1 MTDPAGDICNIQLPF
16 NKTADLKNVEYEGG
30 MDMLR
35 ILFREGRRFTTIDLD
50 RDSAQKLAKELT
62 TWAEKQ
68 A

>member
-1 MTDPAGDICNIQLPF
+1 MTDGPTDICNFQLPF
-16 NKTADLKNVEYEGG
+16 NKTVDLKNVEFEGG

-50 RDSAQKLAKELT
+50 KGSAQKLGQELM